1 MKEGISIQKVTAI
14 DQISDGAAVLIK
26 GRLTDGKVQLFNID
40 RIKISESDGIEVI
53 LKKKGNVYF
62 NFGMYLAGKSN
73 VSEIYTVGWAMKD
86 IRQKIRVIVYG
97 PVFEGKKEV
106 IKPIAEESFKAGK
119 KHEYLCH
126 FGSISRENES
136 NLENWIK
143 EKFGIT
149 SNKQ

>member
-1 MKEGISIQKVTAI
+1 
-14 DQISDGAAVLIK
+14 
-26 GRLTDGKVQLFNID
+26 
-40 RIKISESDGIEVI
+40 
-53 LKKKGNVYF
+53 
-62 NFGMYLAGKSN
+62 
-73 VSEIYTVGWAMKD
+73 MKD
-86 IRQKIRVIVYG
+86 IRHRISEIASIG
-97 PVFEGKKEV
+97 NGLTLSEV
-106 IKPIAEESFKAGK
+106 TDKLIEEIIKPIAEESFKAGK